1 MRGDDYELC
10 FTSDQSHQMEIKKL
24 SESLNIRITKI
35 GVINNSQTLEI
46 RGYEGLSKSYKHF

>member
-1 MRGDDYELC
+1 MKAQASLK
-10 FTSDQSHQMEIKKL
+10 SHQAEIKKL

-46 RGYEGLSKSYKHF
+46 RGYEGSSKSYQHF